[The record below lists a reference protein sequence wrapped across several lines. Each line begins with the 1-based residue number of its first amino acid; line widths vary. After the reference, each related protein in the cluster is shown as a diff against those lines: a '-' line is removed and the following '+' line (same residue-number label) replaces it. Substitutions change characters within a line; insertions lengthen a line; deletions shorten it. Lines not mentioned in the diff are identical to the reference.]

1 MNAFILSCQKY
12 SSNIIVKIMELYLKN
27 EKIEEKYNFGKKLK
41 DIFFNENNISDL
53 FNNKYGRLLFNKLI
67 KFITPEEKE
76 FLMQKFKDKE
86 NILYILK
93 ELFFS

>member
-1 MNAFILSCQKY
+1 
-12 SSNIIVKIMELYLKN
+12 MELYFKN

-93 ELFFS
+93 ELFSS